1 MELAPV
7 LIFMFQLSLLSEKK
21 NTLEHRTQHV
31 VPHGLASLRACE
43 NGSIGGVILGASAM
57 ASYV

>member
-1 MELAPV
+1 
-7 LIFMFQLSLLSEKK
+7 MFQLSLLSEKK
-21 NTLEHRTQHV
+21 STLEHKTQHV
-31 VPHGLASLRACE
+31 VPHGLVSHLACE